1 MLNKIFL
8 ILFAVAILFMA
19 TLSFLTNSQLSS
31 IGFPPPQIVDTF
43 KSYEN
48 LHWLSLWISSLILLV
63 LSNVIMWTYRKSWA
77 LWLTFSFFAVFIM
90 VNTWWLTESLKAYQ
104 IKEHLDTAGL
114 LSKNGIFGAIFCIVG
129 GVGIFFNQY
138 IVLRLRDKMFNKP
151 DESVEQIEPEKAE
164 EIAESEQVEEI
175 AEPEKVEETE
185 TEETVSE
192 EAKSE

>member
-77 LWLTFSFFAVFIM
+77 LWLTFLFYAVFIM

-151 DESVEQIEPEKAE
+151 DESF
-164 EIAESEQVEEI
+164 EQV
-175 AEPEKVEETE
+175 EKVEEKEKMEEMPEPELVEDLE
-185 TEETVSE
+185 TDETDSE
-192 EAKSE
+192 KVKSE

>member
-19 TLSFLTNSQLSS
+19 VLSFLTNWQLSS

-43 KSYEN
+43 KSYES

-63 LSNVIMWTYRKSWA
+63 LSNVIMWTNRKSWA

-104 IKEHLDTAGL
+104 IKENLDTAGL

-129 GVGIFFNQY
+129 GVGIFFDQFL
-138 IVLRLRDKMFNKP
+138 VLRLRDKMFGKP
-151 DESVEQIEPEKAE
+151 EETVEQLKKVDENEQIEEMPEPE
-164 EIAESEQVEEI
+164 PVEEAGI
-175 AEPEKVEETE
+175 EETDSEKV
-185 TEETVSE
+185 
-192 EAKSE
+192 KSE